1 MENSMHSQSLGACH
15 PPQYERNGI
24 NIKLKKMTKIIFPF
38 RIPTISVKKTLID
51 ISTKTTYPYLYNAFW
66 DSSIIPLSICRT
78 INLSTNFSI
87 ILALAETFSFLWKF
101 RLMIIPAAS

>member
-66 DSSIIPLSICRT
+66 DSSIIPL
-78 INLSTNFSI
+78 
-87 ILALAETFSFLWKF
+87 
-101 RLMIIPAAS
+101 